1 MQADFIIIMIIINF
15 LGSVGWPQKT
25 ISFGL
30 NNTQNLIQSNPIQSI
45 KLE

>member
-1 MQADFIIIMIIINF
+1 MQADFIIIIIDF

-30 NNTQNLIQSNPIQSI
+30 NNTQNPIQSNQSS
-45 KLE
+45 LNNHN